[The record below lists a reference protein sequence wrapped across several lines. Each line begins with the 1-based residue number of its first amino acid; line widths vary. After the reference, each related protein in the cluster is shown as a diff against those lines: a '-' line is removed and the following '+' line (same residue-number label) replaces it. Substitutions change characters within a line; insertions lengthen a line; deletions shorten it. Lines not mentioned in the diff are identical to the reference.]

1 MVDLHPTDEL
11 KWLRQFLEKLES
23 GKLSLHRSRVDV
35 TKSEAA
41 VIKREIAYLEKVL
54 SRLKNRPA

>member
-1 MVDLHPTDEL
+1 MVDLHPADEL

-23 GKLSLHRSRVDV
+23 GELILHHSRVDV

-41 VIKREIAYLEKVL
+41 VVKREIAYLEKVL